1 MTMDNTSIDFS
12 KVDDKEIEFDFSK
25 LRGRIKEI
33 YGTQTAFALAMLMNE
48 ATLSNKLNNNVE
60 FSPKEII
67 RACFLLCINLKEVD
81 IYFFTFKVQKN
92 ELKWWRHDK
101 REEVIIC
108 GLRKNTKK
116 ANRNICRAR
125 KSKCKSKNRKEVRT
139 NEKR

>member
-1 MTMDNTSIDFS
+1 MTIDNTSMDFS

-67 RACFLLCINLKEVD
+67 RACFLLCIDLKEVD

-92 ELKWWRHDK
+92 EQK
-101 REEVIIC
+101 
-108 GLRKNTKK
+108 
-116 ANRNICRAR
+116 
-125 KSKCKSKNRKEVRT
+125 
-139 NEKR
+139 